1 MGPEKISVNKR
12 KNVKRKVDK
21 QAIYEYLAEIASLSC
36 FCHLAVR
43 VRFPDGA

>member
-21 QAIYEYLAEIASLSC
+21 RAIYEYLAAIDSLLC
-36 FCHLAVR
+36 FCHLVVR
-43 VRFPDGA
+43 IGFPDGA

>member
-1 MGPEKISVNKR
+1 MEPEKISVNKR

-21 QAIYEYLAEIASLSC
+21 QAIYEYLAEIGSLLC

-43 VRFPDGA
+43 IGFPDGA

>member
-1 MGPEKISVNKR
+1 MEPEKISVNKR

-21 QAIYEYLAEIASLSC
+21 QAIYEYMAVIASLLC

-43 VRFPDGA
+43 IGFPDVA